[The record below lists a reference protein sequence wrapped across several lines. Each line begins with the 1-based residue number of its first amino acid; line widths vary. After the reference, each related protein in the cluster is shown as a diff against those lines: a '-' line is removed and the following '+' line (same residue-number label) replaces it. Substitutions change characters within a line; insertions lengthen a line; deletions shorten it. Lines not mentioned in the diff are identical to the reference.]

1 MKLTRKN
8 LIIERYNDEFRLL
21 IKLPDNSG
29 NHLHSLQYPL
39 AEAILYRD
47 NLLINNIATIVQPGT
62 TSIIDRD
69 SYFEII
75 ASLTYHV
82 LTSLTE
88 KKSTTTLDFF
98 SRKLNL
104 IDALAEYDLLTYH
117 IYNLE

>member
-21 IKLPDNSG
+21 IKSDNSG
-29 NHLHSLQYPL
+29 NYLHSLQYTL
-39 AEAILYRD
+39 AEAMLHRD
-47 NLLINNIATIVQPGT
+47 NLLINNNTTAIQSDT

-82 LTSLTE
+82 LTSFTE

-104 IDALAEYDLLTYH
+104 IDALAEYDLLIHTIWY
-117 IYNLE
+117 EE